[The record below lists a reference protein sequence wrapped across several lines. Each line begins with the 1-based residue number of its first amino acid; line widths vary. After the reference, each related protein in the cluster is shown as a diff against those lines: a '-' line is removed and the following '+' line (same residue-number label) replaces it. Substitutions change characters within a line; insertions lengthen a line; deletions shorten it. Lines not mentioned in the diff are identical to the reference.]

1 MGKLTRIYSCGKSTT
16 TGELMDIV
24 LEDDKFEVVDVYF
37 PELSQD
43 GECFPLT
50 EWEILMKCPQ
60 LVGKTF
66 VTVSEIPI
74 LFFMREIR
82 KGRLTDIELW
92 CGDNRVELSIKGDM
106 LDPWDSGFFEL
117 GFDLR
122 FS

>member
-1 MGKLTRIYSCGKSTT
+1 
-16 TGELMDIV
+16 MDLV

-92 CGDNRVELSIKGDM
+92 GGDNRVELSIKGDM

-117 GFDLR
+117 GFELGFNLR
-122 FS
+122 FH